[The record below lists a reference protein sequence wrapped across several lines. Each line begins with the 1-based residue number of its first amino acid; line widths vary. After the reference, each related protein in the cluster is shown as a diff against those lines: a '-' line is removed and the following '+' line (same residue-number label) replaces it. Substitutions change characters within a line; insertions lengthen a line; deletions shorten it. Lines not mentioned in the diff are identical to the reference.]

1 MNQLKI
7 AHNLWKEH
15 IESTQKR
22 PIIVVDAT
30 CGNGHDSLFLSN
42 FPYIELH
49 CIDIQ
54 CQAIEETKRRLG
66 DKKAYFHHI
75 SHESFECIAKPIDLI
90 VYNLGYLPGSDKQTI
105 TTAKT
110 TLLSLTSA
118 LSLLTP
124 GGMISVMVYTG
135 HPGGEQEKV
144 EILNF
149 LSSISDKISLIHL
162 TSPLKQHAPELLI
175 LKKNSWVQ

>member
-7 AHNLWKEH
+7 AHTLWKEH
-15 IESTQKR
+15 IESIQKK

-42 FPYIELH
+42 FPYTELH

-54 CQAIEETKRRLG
+54 EKAINETKHRLG

-75 SHESFECIAKPIDLI
+75 SHQSLEFIEKPIDLI

-124 GGMISVMVYTG
+124 KGMISLMIYTG
-135 HPGGEQEKV
+135 HPGGVEEKNH
-144 EILNF
+144 ILDF
-149 LSSISDKISLIHL
+149 FKATTYKINLFHL
-162 TSPLKQHAPELLI
+162 TTPLKKNAPELLVI
-175 LKKNSWVQ
+175 KKYN

>member
-7 AHNLWKEH
+7 AHTLWKEY
-15 IESTQKR
+15 IESIQKT

-30 CGNGHDSLFLSN
+30 CGNGHDSLFLSSLA
-42 FPYIELH
+42 YVELH

-54 CQAIEETKRRLG
+54 RQAIDETMRRLG
-66 DKKAYFHHI
+66 DNKAYFHHT
-75 SHESFECIAKPIDLI
+75 SHESFECIGKSIDLI
-90 VYNLGYLPGSDKQTI
+90 VYNLGYLPGSDKQKI

-110 TLLSLTSA
+110 TLVSLSSA

-124 GGMISVMVYTG
+124 GGMISLMLYTG
-135 HPGGEQEKV
+135 HPGGVEEKI
-144 EILNF
+144 EILDF
-149 LSSISDKISLIHL
+149 LSSTSDKISLIHI

-175 LKKNSWVQ
+175 LKKNSWG